1 MPINTPVKKNLAFGL
16 INNSNEV
23 MVMFTLNQVQEVQKC
38 FPDLYA
44 PNDPSLILISD
55 YSVFHSG
62 TTEIINDFF
71 EEVKTY
77 GSISDMPSDTL
88 FIFQKRFESYLNY
101 FHDIRERL
109 SASLDDTTVKISS
122 FHDTV
127 DSGSFIE
134 WLYSKKRRRTVS
146 KISYYDFIREMG
158 GYIHHFLLSKAN

>member
-1 MPINTPVKKNLAFGL
+1 MLTRTLVKINSAFGL
-16 INNSNEV
+16 INNSNKV

-44 PNDPSLILISD
+44 QNDPGLILISD
-55 YSVFHSG
+55 YSVFYSG

-71 EEVKTY
+71 EEMETY
-77 GSISDMPSDTL
+77 GSISDMPSDML
-88 FIFQKRFESYLNY
+88 FLFQKRLESFLNC

-122 FHDTV
+122 FHDTI
-127 DSGSFIE
+127 DRDSFIE

-146 KISYYDFIREMG
+146 KISYYDFIREMV